1 MRVRPLAVA
10 ALLGL
15 SACIDRCADAV
26 GEGID
31 HAIEAGFGCAGNSLG
46 EEIDNAIANAIEGSE
61 GRPVNGAVVAEV
73 DGGVPRVDVYQ
84 NLPGGY
90 LHLIYYG
97 GLASGAI
104 PQKALDCLQNDLY
117 YHDLTQGLS
126 YPVSATI
133 VVYSDGTTPLSRID
147 VAIMG
152 IVYGPQDASQGLS
165 LDVRMTE
172 TIYAELPPTPDAGDA
187 GEED

>member
-10 ALLGL
+10 TLLCL
-15 SACIDRCADAV
+15 SACINRCADTI

-46 EEIDNAIANAIEGSE
+46 EAIDNAIANAIEGSE
-61 GRPVNGAVVAEV
+61 GRPVNGAVVTDV
-73 DGGVPRVDVYQ
+73 DGGIPRVDAYQ

-90 LHLIYYG
+90 VHLTYYG
-97 GLASGAI
+97 GLTSGAI
-104 PQKALDCLQNDLY
+104 PQKGPDCLQDDLY
-117 YHDLTQGLS
+117 YHDLTQGMS

-133 VVYSDGTTPLSRID
+133 VVYTDGTTPGSRVD
-147 VAIMG
+147 VALMG
-152 IVYGPQDASQGLS
+152 IVYGPEDASQGLS
-165 LDVRMTE
+165 LDLRVTE
-172 TIYAELPPTPDAGDA
+172 TIYAELPPTADGGDA